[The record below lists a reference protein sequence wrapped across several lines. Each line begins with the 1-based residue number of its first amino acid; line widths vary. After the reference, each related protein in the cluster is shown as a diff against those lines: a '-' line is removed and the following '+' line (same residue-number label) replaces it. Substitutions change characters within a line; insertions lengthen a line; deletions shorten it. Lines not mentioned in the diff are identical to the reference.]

1 MYLPPAEID
10 SEACLKKVIVNR
22 VPSRAVSWSDGYSG
36 AFEGPHPKS
45 DRIDISVIAIGLLFF
60 IVSWGGAAVR
70 PVFRC
75 TDVRPFV
82 YLRMDKDTN
91 LLRNGQIGSFGGATT
106 LLFVGKFCRSGMIYY
121 LCNEL
126 MRFFSFPTQY
136 IAGGTVY

>member
-70 PVFRC
+70 PVFRRSGSEA
-75 TDVRPFV
+75 VWVSPQ
-82 YLRMDKDTN
+82 DKDTN
-91 LLRNGQIGSFGGATT
+91 LLRNGQIGGFGGVTT
-106 LLFVGKFCRSGMIYY
+106 LFLSESSAGPARFVIF
-121 LCNEL
+121 
-126 MRFFSFPTQY
+126 
-136 IAGGTVY
+136 A